1 MLNKIMLI
9 GRLATDPDSRFTP
22 NGAQVTDFR
31 LAVSQNR
38 KQGEE
43 WVEDTLFVKI
53 TCWGYNAKK
62 VSEGYHKGD
71 LIYVEGRLQIKRYE
85 KNETVQWYTDIVA
98 QNLQML
104 SRKQNRSSSED
115 YSQNQSEDLYP
126 DSQHDEDGLS
136 QEEEIEAYDFSEDLD
151 NVI

>member
-115 YSQNQSEDLYP
+115 YSQNQSEDVYP
-126 DSQHDEDGLS
+126 DSQHDEDGLP

>member
-1 MLNKIMLI
+1 MLI

>member
-1 MLNKIMLI
+1 MLI
-9 GRLATDPDSRFTP
+9 GRLATDPETRFTP
-22 NGAQVTDFR
+22 NGAQVSDFR
-31 LAVSQNR
+31 IAVSQNR

-71 LIYVEGRLQIKRYE
+71 MVYLEGRLQIRRYE
-85 KNETVQWYTDIVA
+85 KNDTVQWFTDVVA

-104 SRKQNRSSSED
+104 SRKQARPASGYDSTE
-115 YSQNQSEDLYP
+115 QNTETNTTESTDN
-126 DSQHDEDGLS
+126 GV
-136 QEEEIEAYDFSEDLD
+136 EEEMEAYDFVSEELD

>member
-71 LIYVEGRLQIKRYE
+71 LVYVEGRLQIKRYE
-85 KNETVQWYTDIVA
+85 KNDSVQWFTDIVA

-104 SRKQNRSSSED
+104 ARKQNRSSSEG
-115 YSQNQSEDLYP
+115 YSQTPHDEIYP
-126 DSQHDEDGLS
+126 DGHNDEDDVP

>member
-85 KNETVQWYTDIVA
+85 KNDTVQWYTDIVA

-104 SRKQNRSSSED
+104 SRKQNRSSSEE
-115 YSQNQSEDLYP
+115 YSQNHSDDVYP
-126 DSQHDEDGLS
+126 DTQHDDDGLP

>member
-85 KNETVQWYTDIVA
+85 KNDTVQWYTDIVA

-104 SRKQNRSSSED
+104 SRKQNRSSSEE
-115 YSQNQSEDLYP
+115 YSQTQSDDVYP
-126 DSQHDEDGLS
+126 DSQHDEDGLP

>member
-1 MLNKIMLI
+1 MLI
-9 GRLATDPDSRFTP
+9 GRLATDPDSRFIP

-85 KNETVQWYTDIVA
+85 KNDAVQWYTDIVA

-115 YSQNQSEDLYP
+115 YSQNQSDDVYP
-126 DSQHDEDGLS
+126 DSQSGEDGLP

>member
-1 MLNKIMLI
+1 MLI

-85 KNETVQWYTDIVA
+85 KNNTVQWYTDIVA

-115 YSQNQSEDLYP
+115 YSQNQSNDAYP
-126 DSQHDEDGLS
+126 DSQNGEDGLP
-136 QEEEIEAYDFSEDLD
+136 QEEEIESYDFSEDLD

>member
-9 GRLATDPDSRFTP
+9 GRLATDPETRFTP
-22 NGAQVTDFR
+22 NGAQVSDFR

-71 LIYVEGRLQIKRYE
+71 MVYLEGRLQIKRYE
-85 KNETVQWYTDIVA
+85 KNDTVQWFTDVVA

-104 SRKQNRSSSED
+104 NRKQARPANGYDAPE
-115 YSQNQSEDLYP
+115 QNTETTKVESTE
-126 DSQHDEDGLS
+126 SGV
-136 QEEEIEAYDFSEDLD
+136 EEEMEAYDFVSEELD

>member
-1 MLNKIMLI
+1 MLI

-85 KNETVQWYTDIVA
+85 KNDTVQWYTDIVA

-104 SRKQNRSSSED
+104 SRKQNRSSSEE
-115 YSQNQSEDLYP
+115 YSQNQSDDVYP
-126 DSQHDEDGLS
+126 DSQHDEEGLP

>member
-85 KNETVQWYTDIVA
+85 KNDSVQWFTDIVA

-104 SRKQNRSSSED
+104 ARKQNRSTSEG
-115 YSQNQSEDLYP
+115 YSQGQTDGNNP
-126 DSQHDEDGLS
+126 DQQHDENDVP

>member
-1 MLNKIMLI
+1 MLNKTMLI
-9 GRLATDPDSRFTP
+9 GRLATDPETRYTP

-62 VSEGYHKGD
+62 VSESYHKGD
-71 LIYVEGRLQIKRYE
+71 LIYVEGKLQIKRYE
-85 KNETVQWYTDIVA
+85 KNESVQWFTDIVA
-98 QNLQML
+98 QSLQML
-104 SRKQNRSSSED
+104 SRKQTRHDSEMTSDSSDTSYEL
-115 YSQNQSEDLYP
+115 NGGEN
-126 DSQHDEDGLS
+126 
-136 QEEEIEAYDFSEDLD
+136 QEEMEAYDFVSEELD